1 MPGAGSKRQRLI
13 SETGESQGSGDTNSY
28 STVPMAGLP
37 LVGAMMGLCLGGPVG
52 VLAGAKLGGVAAV
65 GGSILGYTGALVIKE
80 QRELRSYIDDHYKRE
95 PELYVLSPK
104 EETILNRR
112 MSIRT
117 PPESTRHLP
126 GQRSGSF
133 YKRGP
138 AGYRRPSSSGT
149 GSCSSL
155 PGSPA
160 TRRRGH
166 SVKQSSHLKR
176 KPTPRPGAR
185 TDLSKSQPP
194 NLTKGQYRRLGD
206 LTPEEQRSVLAL
218 ICNQGPLEDRTFT
231 VTSTLCN
238 LHQDCDH
245 QVIITR
251 GVTAPPTFTD
261 ETNLQGVS
269 LSPADIR
276 RQRISRIK
284 ARTSSLPDVLEEDSI
299 SVKSLTSETQNP

>member
-1 MPGAGSKRQRLI
+1 
-13 SETGESQGSGDTNSY
+13 
-28 STVPMAGLP
+28 MAGLP

-117 PPESTRHLP
+117 PPEGTRHLP
-126 GQRSGSF
+126 GQRTGSL

-160 TRRRGH
+160 SRRRGQ

-176 KPTPRPGAR
+176 KPTPRPGTR

-251 GVTAPPTFTD
+251 GVTAPPAFID
-261 ETNLQGVS
+261 DTNLQGVS
-269 LSPADIR
+269 LSPAEIR

-299 SVKSLTSETQNP
+299 SVKSLTTETQNP